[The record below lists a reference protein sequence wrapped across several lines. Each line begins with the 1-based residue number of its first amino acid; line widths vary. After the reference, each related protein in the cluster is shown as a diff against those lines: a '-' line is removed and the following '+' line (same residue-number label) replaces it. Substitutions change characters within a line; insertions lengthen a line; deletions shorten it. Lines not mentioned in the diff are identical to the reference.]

1 MPGARQQCIRGPIAI
16 DGPAASGKTTL
27 GEALAA
33 RLGMAFLDTGLMYR
47 AFTLAAI
54 ERGVPAADPAACTA
68 LAASLTISAEAAGT
82 TRILVDGEDV
92 TQRLREQA
100 VEDAVSEYSAIPGV
114 RAALVAHQRAVARG
128 GAFILAGRDIG
139 TVVLPDAPIKLF
151 LTASEETRAERRARQ
166 MAEQGRAASLANIRQ
181 RDRTDSTRAVSPL
194 RPADDAIVLDTT
206 SMTFDEV
213 LSAALRVLGCDA
225 GS

>member
-1 MPGARQQCIRGPIAI
+1 MSGAGKQCTRGPIAI

-27 GEALAA
+27 GEALAGQ
-33 RLGMAFLDTGLMYR
+33 LGMAFLDTGLMYR

-54 ERGVPAADPAACTA
+54 EHGVPPEDHAAC
-68 LAASLTISAEAAGT
+68 ASLASSLAITAVASGS
-82 TRILVDGEDV
+82 TRILVDGRDV
-92 TQRLREQA
+92 TARLRERA
-100 VEDAVSEYSAIPGV
+100 VEDAVSAYSAIPGV
-114 RAALVAHQRAVARG
+114 REALVAHQRAVARE

-139 TVVLPDAPIKLF
+139 TVVLPDAPVKLF
-151 LTASEETRAERRARQ
+151 LTASEEARAERRARQ
-166 MAEQGRAASLANIRQ
+166 ASERGSAASLANIRQ

-213 LSAALRVLGCDA
+213 FQTALRVLGCD
-225 GS
+225 GES